1 MHELVLSPSEETIL
15 AVDIGSNAMRASM
28 ACLDQFN
35 DLEILSTLRFP
46 LRLGE
51 DVFPNRKIS
60 KKKMQKTIEAFQ
72 DLENLKK
79 KFDFKHIKIVAT
91 SAIRNAENGKIL
103 VEKVKK
109 ETGFQIEVINGRKEA
124 ELIKRAVSEVMKLN
138 KSRTLLVDIGGGST
152 EITLCE
158 GEEIIF
164 TKSYS
169 CGTVR
174 LIESG
179 QYKKQKEMIK
189 EFIQEAKKDLSSHL
203 KRKSIKVC
211 VGTGGNLRRMGKLR
225 KIFFKRSNLKVTY
238 EELTA
243 ILDEIKTFSIE
254 QRMDYLD
261 MREDR
266 ADVIIPASKIIEELL
281 FQFNLP
287 EIQLPKVGLKEGLI
301 ISTLKNPPRN
311 IFFS

>member
-1 MHELVLSPSEETIL
+1 MHELVLSSSEETIL

-28 ACLDQFN
+28 ACLDQSN

-51 DVFPNRKIS
+51 DVFPTKKIS
-60 KKKMQKTIEAFQ
+60 KKKMLKTVEAFH
-72 DLENLKK
+72 DLQNLKQ
-79 KFDFKHIKIVAT
+79 KFNFKHIKVVAT
-91 SAIRNAENGKIL
+91 SAIRNAENGKVL
-103 VEKVKK
+103 VERVKK
-109 ETGFQIEVINGRKEA
+109 ETGFQIEVINGKKEA
-124 ELIKRAVSEVMKLN
+124 ELIKRAVSEVMTLN

-158 GEEIIF
+158 AGEILF
-164 TKSYS
+164 TRSYS

-179 QYKKQKEMIK
+179 QYKKQKEIIKDFIK
-189 EFIQEAKKDLSSHL
+189 EAHDDLSAY
-203 KRKSIKVC
+203 IKKKPIKLC

-238 EELTA
+238 EELSA

-266 ADVIIPASKIIEELL
+266 ADVIIPATKIIEELL

-287 EIQLPKVGLKEGLI
+287 EIHLPKVGLKEGLI
-301 ISTLKNPPRN
+301 ISALKKPPRN
-311 IFFS
+311 IYFS

>member
-1 MHELVLSPSEETIL
+1 MHELVLSPTEQTIL

-28 ACLDQFN
+28 ACLDQYN

-51 DVFPNRKIS
+51 DVFPTKKIS
-60 KKKMQKTIEAFQ
+60 KKKMNKTVEAFD
-72 DLENLKK
+72 DLAALKK
-79 KFDFKHIKIVAT
+79 KFGFKQIKVVAT

-103 VEKVKK
+103 VDKVKK
-109 ETGFQIEVINGRKEA
+109 ETGFEIEVINGKTEA
-124 ELIKRAVSEVMKLN
+124 ELIKKAVSEVIKLN

-158 GEEIIF
+158 GSEIIS

-174 LIESG
+174 LLESG
-179 QYKKQKEMIK
+179 QYKKQKELIK
-189 EFIQEAKKDLSSHL
+189 EFIQEAKRDLEPHL
-203 KRKSIKVC
+203 KKKPIKMC
-211 VGTGGNLRRMGKLR
+211 IGTGGNLRRMGKLR

-238 EELTA
+238 EELSS

-301 ISTLKNPPRN
+301 LSTLKKPPRN